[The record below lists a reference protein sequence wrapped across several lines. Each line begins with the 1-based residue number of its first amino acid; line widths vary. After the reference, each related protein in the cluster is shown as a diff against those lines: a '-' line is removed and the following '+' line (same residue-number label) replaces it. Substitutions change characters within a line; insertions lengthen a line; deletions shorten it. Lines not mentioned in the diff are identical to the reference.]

1 MDKELFVGV
10 DVGSTTGKAVMLDG
24 DGTVL
29 ASTICEATPRP
40 EETARQCMDALVRSV
55 SASLDDIAYLVG
67 TGYGRIR
74 VPFADENIS
83 EITCHAT
90 GARWLC
96 PSVRTVLDIGG
107 QDCKAIGVRQDGK
120 VREFAMNDKCAAG
133 TGRFLESMAR
143 ALRIGLDD
151 LSRLSQR
158 AESPALIS
166 SQCSVFAESEV
177 ITQLN
182 EGATIENIVAGIHRA
197 IASRLISLLKRV
209 GIEKDLTVSGGCAKN
224 KGLIAVLEE
233 KIGID
238 VVPLKED
245 PQIVGAI
252 GAALLAREK
261 WQQGRRRR

>member
-1 MDKELFVGV
+1 MSGTLFVGI
-10 DVGSTTGKAVMLDG
+10 DVGSTTGKAVVLDR
-24 DGTVL
+24 DRRVL
-29 ASTICEATPRP
+29 ASTLCEATPRP
-40 EETARQCMDALVRSV
+40 EETARLCMEAVLQSV
-55 SASLDDIAYLVG
+55 SASQDDIAYLVG

-74 VPFADENIS
+74 IPFADENIS

-90 GARWLC
+90 GAQWLC
-96 PSVRTVLDIGG
+96 PTVRTVLDIGG
-107 QDCKAIGVRQDGK
+107 QDCKAIGVREDGK

-143 ALRIGLDD
+143 VLRIGLDD
-151 LSRLSQR
+151 LSRLSSL

-182 EGATIENIVAGIHRA
+182 EGTTIENIVAGIHRA

-224 KGLIAVLEE
+224 KGLLAVLEE
-233 KIGID
+233 KICLK
-238 VVPLKED
+238 VVPLRED
-245 PQIVGAI
+245 PQLVGAL
-252 GAALLAREK
+252 GAALLAGEK
-261 WQQGRRRR
+261 WRQGRRRA